1 MNNVS
6 AMAQIKEE
14 DDSNLNDAKNTSQP
28 VDLEHLSRLTK
39 SKEKTMIARVDEVE
53 DFWVRIFP

>member
-14 DDSNLNDAKNTSQP
+14 DDQNLNDAKYANQP

-39 SKEKTMIARVDEVE
+39 SKEETKISPIDEVE
-53 DFWVRIFP
+53 DF